1 MIIDFHLHTT
11 ASDGQYTPSEIVYL
25 AHKLGIEKIAI
36 TDHDTLNGLDEAICA
51 ASQYSI
57 EVLQGI
63 ELGASEHRYLHILGL
78 GLKEKSEQLISMC
91 NKLERSRNE
100 RKYRIINYL
109 NEKGIDV
116 SLSDVEKVAGGNIIA
131 RPHFAQ
137 AMINKGYVNSSKEAF
152 DNYLDTTEFQKIE
165 RFKANANECIKAI
178 HSAGGKAFLA
188 HPYQLNFLEKD
199 LDSLIKKLTKSG
211 LDGIECYYPLHTLE
225 QTNFYLQLVQ
235 KYKLLVSAGS
245 DFHGEKIKPNIKMG
259 IFVNNSY
266 LDWID

>member
-1 MIIDFHLHTT
+1 M
-11 ASDGQYTPSEIVYL
+11 
-25 AHKLGIEKIAI
+25 
-36 TDHDTLNGLDEAICA
+36 
-51 ASQYSI
+51 
-57 EVLQGI
+57 QGI

-137 AMINKGYVNSSKEAF
+137 VMIDKGYVNSSKEAF

-165 RFKANANECIKAI
+165 RFKANANECIQAI

-199 LDSLIKKLTKSG
+199 LDSLIKNLTKSG

-259 IFVNNSY
+259 MFVNNSY

>member
-11 ASDGQYTPSEIVYL
+11 ASDGQYTPAEIVYL

-36 TDHDTLNGLDEAICA
+36 TDHDTLNGLDEAIYA
-51 ASQYSI
+51 ASQYSVKI
-57 EVLQGI
+57 LQGI
-63 ELGASEHRYLHILGL
+63 ELGALEHRHLHILGL
-78 GLKEKSEQLISMC
+78 DLKEKSEQLISMC
-91 NKLERSRNE
+91 NKLEKSRNE

-109 NEKGIDV
+109 NEKGIDI
-116 SLSDVEKVAGGNIIA
+116 SLNDVEKEAGGNIIA

-137 AMINKGYVNSSKEAF
+137 AMIRKGYVNSSKEAF

-165 RFKANANECIKAI
+165 RFKANVSECIRAI

-188 HPYQLNFLEKD
+188 HPYQLNFSEKN
-199 LDSLIKKLTKSG
+199 LDSLIRDLIKDG
-211 LDGIECYYPLHTLE
+211 LDGIECYYSLHTLE
-225 QTNFYLQLVQ
+225 QTNLYLQFAQ

-259 IFVNNSY
+259 MFVNNIN

>member
-1 MIIDFHLHTT
+1 
-11 ASDGQYTPSEIVYL
+11 
-25 AHKLGIEKIAI
+25 
-36 TDHDTLNGLDEAICA
+36 
-51 ASQYSI
+51 
-57 EVLQGI
+57 
-63 ELGASEHRYLHILGL
+63 
-78 GLKEKSEQLISMC
+78 MC

-165 RFKANANECIKAI
+165 RFKANANECIQAI